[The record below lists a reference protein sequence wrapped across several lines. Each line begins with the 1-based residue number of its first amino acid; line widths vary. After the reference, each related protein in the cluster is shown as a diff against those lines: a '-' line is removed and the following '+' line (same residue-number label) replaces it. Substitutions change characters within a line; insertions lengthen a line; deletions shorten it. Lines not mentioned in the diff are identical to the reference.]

1 MKIKSKKIIVN
12 LIPLAGLVLIL
23 ELLSKTI
30 GLPKLFL
37 ATPTEVLFSFGEIW
51 SQNKLAYD
59 ILTTLGKA
67 LLGLSIGGV
76 FGVLTGFVLGLNSK
90 IGEIVFPYLD
100 FVRSVPVVA
109 FYSIFILLFG
119 INDLSKVATISW
131 GVFFIMS
138 LASFYG
144 VVYISKVRQNTVK
157 ILKLQHWTAFT
168 KVILPASLPHIV
180 SGLRTSSSYA
190 LVLSVVSE
198 MFLGGS
204 SGLGKRIIDS
214 QLNYLVPEL
223 WAYIIILGSIGYL
236 LNMVLIQLE
245 KKVIFW

>member
-1 MKIKSKKIIVN
+1 LLAAGKIY
-12 LIPLAGLVLIL
+12 LIPLVGLVLIL

-59 ILTTLGKA
+59 VLTTLGKA

-76 FGVLTGFVLGLNSK
+76 FGVFTGFVLGLNSK

-131 GVFFIMS
+131 GVFFITS

-144 VVYISKVRQNTVK
+144 VVYISKVRQNTIK
-157 ILKLQHWTAFT
+157 ILKLQQWTAFT

-223 WAYIIILGSIGYL
+223 WAYIIVLGLIGYL
-236 LNMVLIQLE
+236 LNLALVQLE
-245 KKVIFW
+245 RKVIFW

>member
-1 MKIKSKKIIVN
+1 MKIKPKK
-12 LIPLAGLVLIL
+12 LIQTLLPLIGLVLLL
-23 ELLSKTI
+23 EIWSKTI

-37 ATPTEVLFSFGEIW
+37 ATPTEILFSFGEIW
-51 SQNKLAYD
+51 TQNKLGYD

-67 LLGLSIGGV
+67 LLGLSIGGSL
-76 FGVLTGFVLGLNSK
+76 GVLVGFALGLNSK
-90 IGEIVFPYLD
+90 IGEIIFPYLD
-100 FVRSVPVVA
+100 FIRSVPVVA

-119 INDLSKVATISW
+119 INDLSKVATKSW

-144 VVYISKVRQNTVK
+144 VVYISKVRQNTIK
-157 ILKLQHWTAFT
+157 ILKLQYWTAFT
-168 KVILPASLPHIV
+168 KVILPSSLPHIV
-180 SGLRTSSSYA
+180 GGLRTSSSYA

-236 LNMVLIQLE
+236 LNVVLIQLE

>member
-1 MKIKSKKIIVN
+1 MNINPTKLVQTLLP
-12 LIPLAGLVLIL
+12 LIGLVLIL
-23 ELLSKTI
+23 EIWSNTI

-37 ATPTEVLFSFGEIW
+37 ATPTEVLSSFGEILG
-51 SQNKLAYD
+51 QNKLAYD

-90 IGEIVFPYLD
+90 IGEIIFPYLD

-119 INDLSKVATISW
+119 INDLSKVTTISW

-144 VVYISKVRQNTVK
+144 VVYISKVRQDTIK
-157 ILKLQHWTAFT
+157 ILKLPQLKAFT
-168 KVILPASLPHIV
+168 KVILPASLPHVV
-180 SGLRTSSSYA
+180 SGIRTSSSYA

-236 LNMVLIQLE
+236 LNLALVQLE